1 MIYVKILYGGDLMNE
16 NNLTIKEL
24 IDFFQ
29 KAPLEEITE
38 KLKQY
43 GVKFTDEQK

>member
-1 MIYVKILYGGDLMNE
+1 MNE
-16 NNLTIKEL
+16 SNLTIKEL

-29 KAPLEEITE
+29 EAHLEEITE

-43 GVKFTDEQK
+43 GVKFTNGQK